1 MGHSPARFRDV
12 VVAAVVA
19 ALLLVGAGGSAAPL
33 QATHTAGSPSAMH
46 DSACTGD
53 MCPDAMCSPGQCLM
67 GATTGCHCS
76 CMQVT
81 TESISELHFPSLT
94 ATTAPIIDA
103 VGSVSGRLE
112 RLFRP
117 PA

>member
-1 MGHSPARFRDV
+1 V
-12 VVAAVVA
+12 VSTVVA
-19 ALLLVGAGGSAAPL
+19 ALLLIGAGSNAASFQAAHAAGSA
-33 QATHTAGSPSAMH
+33 SAMH

-53 MCPDAMCSPGQCLM
+53 MCPDAVCSPGQCLM
-67 GATTGCHCS
+67 GATTSCHCS
-76 CMQVT
+76 CMQVA
-81 TESISELHFPSLT
+81 TESISELDFPSLA

-103 VGSVSGRLE
+103 VGSASDRLD

>member
-1 MGHSPARFRDV
+1 V
-12 VVAAVVA
+12 VVVAVVA
-19 ALLLVGAGGSAAPL
+19 ALLLVGAGGNAAPL
-33 QATHTAGSPSAMH
+33 QAAHAAGSPSAMH

-53 MCPDAMCSPGQCLM
+53 MCLDAMCSPGQCLM
-67 GATTGCHCS
+67 GATASCHCS
-76 CMQVT
+76 CMQVA
-81 TESISELHFPSLT
+81 TESISELDFPSLT

-103 VGSVSGRLE
+103 VGSASGRLD